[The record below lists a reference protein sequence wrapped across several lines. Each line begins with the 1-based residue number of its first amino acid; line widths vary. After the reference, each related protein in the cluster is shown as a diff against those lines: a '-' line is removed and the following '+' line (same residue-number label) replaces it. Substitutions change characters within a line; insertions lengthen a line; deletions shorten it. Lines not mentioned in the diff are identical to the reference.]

1 MESKSKAKRGE
12 ATTGQ
17 LRVIAEILATA
28 IVRRRMRDVRK
39 LLKKN
44 GVSERGLEVSF
55 GQSVHRLEPEHEGER
70 H

>member
-17 LRVIAEILATA
+17 LRIVSEILATA
-28 IVRRRMRDVRK
+28 IVRKRLRDVRNM
-39 LLKKN
+39 LKKN
-44 GVSERGLEVSF
+44 VKTEIGLEVSF